1 MKISNS
7 LCSLYTLHKMLQ
19 ISCLVCPIYF
29 YIHSKRNIFINENL
43 HKWISN
49 ISIYPSFVEL
59 YIARK
64 KKKIPKNLS
73 SFQSLNIL
81 SSLNNL
87 RNCTRIFSRDALSR
101 AFILEQSK
109 GRGGGEKR
117 ERKTREHRVN
127 YSMVN

>member
-43 HKWISN
+43 HKWIGN
-49 ISIYPSFVEL
+49 IKYLDLSFFHKAV
-59 YIARK
+59 YCSK
-64 KKKIPKNLS
+64 KKKNPEK

-109 GRGGGEKR
+109 EIGGGEKR

>member
-1 MKISNS
+1 MKT
-7 LCSLYTLHKMLQ
+7 C
-19 ISCLVCPIYF
+19 
-29 YIHSKRNIFINENL
+29 INESA
-43 HKWISN
+43 ISST
-49 ISIYPSFVEL
+49 SIYPSFVKL

-64 KKKIPKNLS
+64 KKNSEK